1 MNWYEELWE
10 KIGGRPWTYIMRDG
24 YHNAPLPSIL
34 IVLAV
39 GAVIG
44 HYTGFLTF
52 LKILGILLI
61 GILMG
66 HLFWGTKWIEGQPG
80 EDTDGDAQT
89 VKKVKHDKEG

>member
-34 IVLAV
+34 IVLAI
-39 GAVIG
+39 GALIG
-44 HYTGFLTF
+44 HYTGFLAF

-66 HLFWGTKWIEGQPG
+66 HLFWGTRYIPNEPG
-80 EDTDGDAQT
+80 IDTDGDLKENKN
-89 VKKVKHDKEG
+89 VKKHK